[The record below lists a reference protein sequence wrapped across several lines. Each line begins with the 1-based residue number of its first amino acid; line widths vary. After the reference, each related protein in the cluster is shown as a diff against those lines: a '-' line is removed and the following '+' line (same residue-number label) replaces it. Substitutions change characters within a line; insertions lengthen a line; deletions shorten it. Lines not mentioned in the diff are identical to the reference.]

1 MKRRSSF
8 LAVAVAVLCVL
19 PGAIFPSGP
28 ADAETLSEALAT
40 AYESNPTL
48 KAQRAQLRATDEG
61 LPEARS
67 GWRPTLTATGEA
79 GYAEIDNSSSTGTE
93 SLNPRSYGLN
103 LNQPL
108 YSGGRTIAGTS
119 RAKNLIMGER
129 AQLLSV
135 EQSVMLAAARAYMD
149 VLRDTAV
156 LELQIKNEQVLRR
169 ELDATRDRF
178 SVGEVTRT
186 DVAQAEAR
194 RAQAVAGRISAS
206 GNLNSVRA
214 TYRRVVGKAPESPES
229 PPPLIELPES
239 LEATQQL
246 AEESNPEMVSARF
259 LELAARDDI
268 ALAKGE
274 LLPTLSLNGSIEHR
288 EESNFEG
295 TETDRASVIAQLT
308 IPLYQAGGPSARVR
322 RAKQTAG
329 QRRIEV
335 EETRRLVREQAT
347 FAWEVLVAAR
357 ARIIQFEI
365 QVSAN
370 EVALVGTRQEALH
383 GLRILIDVLNA
394 EQELLDAQVDLVG
407 AKRDSYVAGLGLLAA
422 IGRLTARDLAL
433 PVEYYDEQAYY
444 NRVKGKIWGT
454 GTGSGE

>member
-1 MKRRSSF
+1 MTSRIF
-8 LAVAVAVLCVL
+8 LFAGIALL
-19 PGAIFPSGP
+19 TLSGGP
-28 ADAETLSEALAT
+28 AGAETLSEALAA

-48 KAQRAQLRATDEG
+48 KAQRAQLRAVDEG

-67 GWRPTLTATGEA
+67 GWRPTVTATGEA
-79 GYAEIDNSSSTGTE
+79 GYAEIENSSAPGTTQA
-93 SLNPRSYGLN
+93 LNPLSYGLN

-108 YSGGRTIAGTS
+108 YRGGRTIAGTS
-119 RAKNLIMGER
+119 RAKNLIKAER
-129 AQLLSV
+129 AALLSV
-135 EQSVMLAAARAYMD
+135 EQTVMLAAAGAYMD

-156 LELQIKNEQVLRR
+156 LELQVKNEQVLRR

-194 RAQAVAGRISAS
+194 QAQAVAGRIGAS

-229 PPPLIELPES
+229 PPPLSGLPES

-246 AEESNPEMVSARF
+246 AEESNPDMVAARF
-259 LELAARDDI
+259 AELAARNDI
-268 ALAKGE
+268 SLAKGE
-274 LLPTLSLNGSIEHR
+274 LLPTLSLNGLVEHR
-288 EESNFEG
+288 EESAIEG
-295 TETDRASVIAQLT
+295 SETDRASVIAQLT

-329 QRRIEV
+329 QRRIQV
-335 EETRRLVREQAT
+335 EETRRLVRERAT
-347 FAWEVLVAAR
+347 LAWEVLEAAR
-357 ARIIQFEI
+357 ARITQFEI

-370 EVALVGTRQEALH
+370 EIALAGTRQEALH

-394 EQELLDAQVDLVG
+394 EQELLDAQVNLVG
-407 AKRDSYVAGLGLLAA
+407 AQRNSYVAGLNLLAA

-444 NRVKGKIWGT
+444 NKVKGKFWGT
-454 GTGSGE
+454 GTGSAE